1 MGTLLAGIDEQ
12 ALLLHLVDLVL
23 AVSVLEM
30 LWLWMRTP
38 VIPQLL
44 PNLLAG
50 LSLTLALRLALGGAG
65 LLWIAPCLAA
75 AGLSHLR
82 DLQARWH
89 QNSST
94 IGNKGKPS

>member
-1 MGTLLAGIDEQ
+1 MGTLIAAIDEQ

-23 AVSVLEM
+23 IVSVLEM
-30 LWLWMRTP
+30 LWLSIRP
-38 VIPQLL
+38 SAIPQLM

-65 LLWIAPCLAA
+65 LFWIAPCLAM

-82 DLQARWH
+82 DLQARR
-89 QNSST
+89 QNNSSA
-94 IGNKGKPS
+94 IHRKGKPS